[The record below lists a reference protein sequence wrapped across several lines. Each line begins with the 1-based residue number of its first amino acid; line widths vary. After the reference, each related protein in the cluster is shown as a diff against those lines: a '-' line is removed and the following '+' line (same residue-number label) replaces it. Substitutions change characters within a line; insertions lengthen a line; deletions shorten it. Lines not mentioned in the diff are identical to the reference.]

1 MNKTQLIDVIADKAD
16 LSKVQAKAAL
26 ESTLAAITESLKEG
40 DAVQLVGF
48 GTFKVNH
55 RAERTGRN
63 PQTGK
68 EIKISLIFSR
78 AMAWILLS
86 ACPIS
91 LPSSSSLI
99 SSLSFKCSSKAFHDF
114 FSSSN
119 SIYDYSFFIFF
130 SLSLIRLSLVATF
143 VTVSPVISA
152 MSS

>member
-16 LSKVQAKAAL
+16 LSKAQAKAAL

-68 EIKISLIFSR
+68 EIKIAAKTVPAFS
-78 AMAWILLS
+78 AGKK
-86 ACPIS
+86 
-91 LPSSSSLI
+91 
-99 SSLSFKCSSKAFHDF
+99 FKTIVNGK
-114 FSSSN
+114 
-119 SIYDYSFFIFF
+119 
-130 SLSLIRLSLVATF
+130 
-143 VTVSPVISA
+143 
-152 MSS
+152 